1 MNRKIKRLIF
11 VMGCILLLYTA
22 VIAAGIWQYGKI
34 DEKCQADAVIVLGAG
49 ASDDEVSPVFRE
61 RLNHAI
67 WLYQNGYVSTL
78 ILTGGV
84 GDGNEKSDACVA
96 KQYVIENGVLADDI
110 LIEEESTIT
119 QENLENAQK
128 IMEQEALETAIIVS
142 DPLHMKRAM
151 LMAED
156 YGIEAYSSPTPT
168 TKYISM
174 RTKLPFLVRE
184 VFFYIGYRV
193 YRVGHYLQVF

>member
-1 MNRKIKRLIF
+1 
-11 VMGCILLLYTA
+11 MGCILLLYTA

-168 TKYISM
+168 TKYVSM

-193 YRVGHYLQVF
+193 YRVVHYLQVF

>member
-1 MNRKIKRLIF
+1 
-11 VMGCILLLYTA
+11 MGCILLLYIA
-22 VIAAGIWQYGKI
+22 VIAASIWQYGKI

-119 QENLENAQK
+119 QENIENAQK

-193 YRVGHYLQVF
+193 YRVGYYLQVF